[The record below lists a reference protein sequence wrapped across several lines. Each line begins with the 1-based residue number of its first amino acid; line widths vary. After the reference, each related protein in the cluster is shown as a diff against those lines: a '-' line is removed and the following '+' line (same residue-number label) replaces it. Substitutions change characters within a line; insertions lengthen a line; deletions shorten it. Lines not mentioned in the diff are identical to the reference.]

1 LALLFLNNV
10 LTWKHLLI
18 EKNFGQIW
26 SSINAN
32 NFCPIQK
39 MGKVGEML
47 IFDKFVQRG
56 IINDLGSKFDEIEG
70 TVAIL

>member
-1 LALLFLNNV
+1 
-10 LTWKHLLI
+10 
-18 EKNFGQIW
+18 
-26 SSINAN
+26 
-32 NFCPIQK
+32 